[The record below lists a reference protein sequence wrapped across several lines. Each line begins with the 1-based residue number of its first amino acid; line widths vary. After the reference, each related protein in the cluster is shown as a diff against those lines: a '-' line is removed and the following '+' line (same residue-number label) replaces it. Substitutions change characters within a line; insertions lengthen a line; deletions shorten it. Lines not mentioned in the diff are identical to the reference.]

1 MERGTMTDKQIIRQ
15 NLNGKKVY
23 WEEGR
28 GTEDSDLSPQRN
40 GRTARERE
48 RERERERRWSLSLKG
63 AIATAYKVHSELTVR
78 GPRAGQGAV

>member
-1 MERGTMTDKQIIRQ
+1 MERGTMTDKQVIRQ

-40 GRTARERE
+40 GRKTQRERE
-48 RERERERRWSLSLKG
+48 REREKERERER
-63 AIATAYKVHSELTVR
+63 ELL
-78 GPRAGQGAV
+78 QY